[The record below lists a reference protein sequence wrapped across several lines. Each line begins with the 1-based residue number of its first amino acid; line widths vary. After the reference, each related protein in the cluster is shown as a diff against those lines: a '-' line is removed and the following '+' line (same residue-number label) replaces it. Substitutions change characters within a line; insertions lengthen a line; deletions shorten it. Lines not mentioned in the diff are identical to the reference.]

1 VPGLLNIYIDGA
13 SLGNP
18 GPAGIGLV
26 LRPEGDPIQEIAE
39 AIGRATGHQ
48 ANYRA
53 LLRALHLARDLGHTQ
68 VHIHSDNPLM
78 VRQMRGEFRVRDPLL
93 RPLFREAM
101 RLARELDLRFS
112 EVTREANR
120 QAHQLAQ
127 GAARDQAPDDLPR
140 REPPG
145 QPEEGRREAV
155 QRSAGGVVYKKE
167 GSTLKVCL
175 IAKRGGLVW
184 ALPKGRVNPGE
195 TSEEAAVREILEE
208 TGHLAAIGER
218 IDQIDYDFYWK
229 ENRTL
234 YHKVVI
240 FYLMP
245 LVQEAAG
252 PRDDEADAVGWFTL
266 GEAWRKLSYLNE
278 KKVLHQAQRILQTAR
293 A

>member
-1 VPGLLNIYIDGA
+1 MPGLLNIHLDGA

-26 LRPEGDPIQEIAE
+26 LRPERGPVQEISE
-39 AIGRATGHQ
+39 AIGQATGHQ
-48 ANYRA
+48 ADYLA
-53 LLRALHLARDLGHTQ
+53 LLRALHLARELGYTL
-68 VHIHSDNPLM
+68 VHIHSDSPLL
-78 VRQMRGEFRVRDPLL
+78 VRQMRGEFRMRDPLL

-101 RLARELDLRFS
+101 KLARDLDVRFS

-120 QAHQLAQ
+120 RADQLAR
-127 GAARDQAPDDLPR
+127 GAARGQPPADPTRQ
-140 REPPG
+140 EPPG
-145 QPEEGRREAV
+145 PPEEGRREAV

-167 GSTLKVCL
+167 GGTLKACL
-175 IAKRGGLVW
+175 IAKRGGLIW

-195 TSEEAAVREILEE
+195 TSEEAAVREVLEE
-208 TGHLAAIGER
+208 TGHLAAIGQR

-234 YHKVVI
+234 YHKVVL

-278 KKVLHQAQRILQTAR
+278 KKVLHQAQRILQTAK